1 MTGMRP
7 FPALPVLN
15 AKMDQAAVRLRRSRC
30 QQAPKSPTI
39 AVLNPLPETRNC
51 GITIFSN
58 TSGAEPQD
66 VTVTMLDQMF
76 TAENFRRIYDSE
88 NRKGFD
94 LASRYFPSLEPL
106 TLAVRDKVQNIR
118 DHRVNQASMTA
129 DVFEAT
135 LLDLKKKLADA
146 KAEKSTAVD
155 LLMDEISQ
163 NVLKPTFKIDL
174 SKKDGPNG
182 KPVFCIDTEPET
194 FFVIKQLQRNIN
206 RIYGVKQAN
215 RHDLVCQVRDM
226 LGGTFPFEL
235 VRTDISSFYESIDR
249 KRLLEKLDSDQ
260 LLSPAS
266 KKYIKQVLV
275 SYGVKSGTA
284 AGVPRGVGISA
295 YLAEFYLRPVDSAI
309 RAIPG
314 LVLYCRFVDD
324 IVAVFA
330 RPPAGN
336 SLGSYED
343 RIIDIFGQ
351 HALTHNAA
359 KTKVFAFPNPHPQV
373 FEYLGYKFSVA
384 AGKCEIGP
392 STAKVEKY
400 RERMKAAFEE
410 YWLERSLRTRRAY
423 RELIWRIKFLTGNTR
438 LSNSKSQ
445 AATGIYYNNSIATDL
460 TSFRQLDLELKA
472 LIATLHSSSLQKQ
485 LKKLRFTTGFE
496 RRRYHHFS
504 ARELQT
510 IVRAWKHA

>member
-1 MTGMRP
+1 
-7 FPALPVLN
+7 
-15 AKMDQAAVRLRRSRC
+15 
-30 QQAPKSPTI
+30 
-39 AVLNPLPETRNC
+39 
-51 GITIFSN
+51 
-58 TSGAEPQD
+58 
-66 VTVTMLDQMF
+66 MLDQMF
-76 TAENFRRIYDSE
+76 TAENFRRIYDAE

-94 LASRYFPSLEPL
+94 LANRYFPSIEPL
-106 TLAVRDKVQNIR
+106 TLAVRAKAQDIR
-118 DHRVNQASMTA
+118 DHRAAEATMNAE
-129 DVFEAT
+129 VFTAT
-135 LLDLKKKLADA
+135 LLVLQNELAALKAD
-146 KAEKSTAVD
+146 KSAAVD
-155 LLMDEISQ
+155 TLMDEISDK
-163 NVLKPTFKIDL
+163 VLKPTFKIEL

-182 KPVFCIDTEPET
+182 KPVFCIDAEPET

-226 LGGTFPFEL
+226 LGGSFPLEL

-249 KRLLEKLDSDQ
+249 KKLLEKLDSDQ

-275 SYGVKSGTA
+275 SYGTKSGTA
-284 AGVPRGVGISA
+284 VGVPRGVGISA
-295 YLAEFYLRPVDSAI
+295 YLAEFYLRPVDNAI

-336 SLGSYED
+336 SLGSYKD
-343 RIIDIFGQ
+343 RIIDIFGKNGL
-351 HALTHNAA
+351 AHNAA
-359 KTKVFAFPNPHPQV
+359 KTHDFAFPDPNPQD
-373 FEYLGYKFSVA
+373 FEYLGYKFNIN
-384 AGKCEIGP
+384 AGKCEIAP

-400 RERMKAAFEE
+400 RTRMKAAFEE
-410 YWLERSLRTRRAY
+410 YRMERSLRTRRAY

-438 LSNSKSQ
+438 LSNSKSR

-460 TSFRQLDLELKA
+460 TSFGQLDQELKA
-472 LIATLHSSSLQKQ
+472 LIGTLHSGSLQKK
-485 LKKLRFTTGFE
+485 LKKLKFTTGFE
-496 RRRYHHFS
+496 QRRYHHFS

-510 IVRAWKHA
+510 IVRAWKYA